1 MHGLC
6 ICYQFENSRVR
17 SNYGCSL
24 GVSVLN
30 KPCGNASF
38 ESYACWNDHKT
49 NYGVYYSFVVCY
61 CEVFPIIKKNNKQY
75 DSVININIL
84 FNSISTLF
92 LSHYRQH
99 GVGFLSSGE

>member
-49 NYGVYYSFVVCY
+49 NYGVYFSFVVCY
-61 CEVFPIIKKNNKQY
+61 CEVFPIIKKNNKYY
-75 DSVININIL
+75 DSVININI
-84 FNSISTLF
+84 
-92 LSHYRQH
+92 
-99 GVGFLSSGE
+99 